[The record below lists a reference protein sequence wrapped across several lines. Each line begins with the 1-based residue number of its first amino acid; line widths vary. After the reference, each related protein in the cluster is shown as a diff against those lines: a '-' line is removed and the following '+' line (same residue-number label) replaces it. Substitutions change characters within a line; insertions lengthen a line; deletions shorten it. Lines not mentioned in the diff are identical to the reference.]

1 MVGYGLWCRCCCGVS
16 GVGAMVKKLDRRRF
30 GFDSDRRGRMIDSS
44 SLLKLTGSLICV
56 CGGNHGSWFVD
67 LRVVWFLP
75 NFSSVQD
82 NIEKNNDR

>member
-1 MVGYGLWCRCCCGVS
+1 MLVLQVLASTKDVMVGYGLWCCCGVS

-30 GFDSDRRGRMIDSS
+30 EFDSDRRRMIDSS

-67 LRVVWFLP
+67 LRVRRKSWF
-75 NFSSVQD
+75 VV
-82 NIEKNNDR
+82 R